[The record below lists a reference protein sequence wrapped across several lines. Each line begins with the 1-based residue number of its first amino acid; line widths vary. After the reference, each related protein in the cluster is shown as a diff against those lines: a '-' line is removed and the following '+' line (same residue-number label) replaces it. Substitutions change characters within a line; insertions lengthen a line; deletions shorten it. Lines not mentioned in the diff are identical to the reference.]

1 MDDDLA
7 RAIALSLQ
15 SAESESNREERDL
28 QRALELS
35 RQSASQL
42 PFSQPENSHKTS
54 QPIVDSEVTNNIP
67 AYKTSFSDSNTSGI
81 VEMLSSDDEDLD
93 PDLKMAIQ
101 LSKTAHSENLISSS
115 SSDLTGVKSGF
126 ESSQTLIDEDMKLA
140 IQLQK

>member
-35 RQSASQL
+35 RQSASQQ
-42 PFSQPENSHKTS
+42 PSSQSENSHKTS
-54 QPIVDSEVTNNIP
+54 QPITDSQFTNNIP
-67 AYKTSFSDSNTSGI
+67 AYKTNLTDSNTSGI
-81 VEMLSSDDEDLD
+81 VEILSSDDEDMD
-93 PDLKMAIQ
+93 PDLKLAIQ
-101 LSKTAHSENLISSS
+101 LSKTAHSENSISSS
-115 SSDLTGVKSGF
+115 PNDLNGIKSGF

>member
-7 RAIALSLQ
+7 KAIALSLQ

-42 PFSQPENSHKTS
+42 PANQSDQAKPSYDSQM
-54 QPIVDSEVTNNIP
+54 INNIP
-67 AYKTSFSDSNTSGI
+67 ATQTSLSDSNSSGI
-81 VEMLSSDDEDLD
+81 VEILSSDDEEMD
-93 PDLKMAIQ
+93 PDLKMAIE
-101 LSKTAHSENLISSS
+101 LSKTAHSDNKGSSTE
-115 SSDLTGVKSGF
+115 LNSGF
-126 ESSQTLIDEDMKLA
+126 GNSQNIIDEDMKLA

>member
-35 RQSASQL
+35 RQSASQ
-42 PFSQPENSHKTS
+42 QPSSRSENSHKTS
-54 QPIVDSEVTNNIP
+54 QPIDDSQFTNNIP
-67 AYKTSFSDSNTSGI
+67 AYKTNLTDSNTSGI
-81 VEMLSSDDEDLD
+81 VEILSSDDEDMD

-101 LSKTAHSENLISSS
+101 LSKTAHSENSISSS
-115 SSDLTGVKSGF
+115 PHNLNGIKSGF

>member
-7 RAIALSLQ
+7 KAIALSLQ

-42 PFSQPENSHKTS
+42 PASQSDQAKPSS
-54 QPIVDSEVTNNIP
+54 YDPQMINNIP
-67 AYKTSFSDSNTSGI
+67 ATQTSLSDSNSSGI
-81 VEMLSSDDEDLD
+81 VEILSSDDEEMD
-93 PDLKMAIQ
+93 PDLKLAIE
-101 LSKTAHSENLISSS
+101 LSKTAHSDNKENLSS
-115 SSDLTGVKSGF
+115 TGLNSGF
-126 ESSQTLIDEDMKLA
+126 GNSQNIIDEDMKLA

>member
-7 RAIALSLQ
+7 KAIALSLQ

-42 PFSQPENSHKTS
+42 PASQSDQAKPSYDS
-54 QPIVDSEVTNNIP
+54 QIINNIP
-67 AYKTSFSDSNTSGI
+67 ATHTSLSDSNSSGI
-81 VEMLSSDDEDLD
+81 VEILSSDDEEMD
-93 PDLKMAIQ
+93 PDLKMAIE
-101 LSKTAHSENLISSS
+101 LSKTAHSDNKENLSS
-115 SSDLTGVKSGF
+115 TGLNSGF
-126 ESSQTLIDEDMKLA
+126 GNSQNIIDEDMKLA